1 MESEGAGC
9 SRLPGAAGG
18 RGPAGSEREPQQPGE
33 EAPPEAE
40 SDWSFI
46 DCEMEAVALRDLP
59 TATIACNLDPRLF
72 QDTLCRFCLRVS
84 ADCRSWTCM
93 HPLRA

>member
-72 QDTLCRFCLRVS
+72 QDTLCRSLHSS
-84 ADCRSWTCM
+84 A
-93 HPLRA
+93 LL

>member
-33 EAPPEAE
+33 EAPPETE

-72 QDTLCRFCLRVS
+72 EDSLCR
-84 ADCRSWTCM
+84 
-93 HPLRA
+93 